1 MRTKSRMLLL
11 LAALAAAPAPALAQ
25 AGPERMLLEAG
36 LVGGNS
42 VACPGQY
49 VGIEGRAAGPISA
62 YAMVENYRCVDLAGA
77 ASRLGASLRLGPA
90 RWPIR
95 PAARAGIEYDGG
107 DVSRTLGFS
116 LTLGRRY
123 GARIMVQRGLTTGSG
138 PAIVLFQLG
147 GYFSF

>member
-1 MRTKSRMLLL
+1 MRIL
-11 LAALAAAPAPALAQ
+11 LATALSALPAAASAQ

-36 LVGGNS
+36 LVAGNS

-62 YAMVENYRCVDLAGA
+62 YGMVETYRCVDLAGA
-77 ASRLGASLRLGPA
+77 ASRLGLSLRLGPEA
-90 RWPIR
+90 WPVR

-107 DVSRTLGFS
+107 DISRTAGFS
-116 LTLGRRY
+116 LTLGHRY
-123 GARIMVQRGLTTGSG
+123 GARIMVQRGLSTGGG
-138 PAIVLFQLG
+138 PAIVLLQLG